1 MTNRLAILLGLIIL
15 GAIAADLVLNGG
27 AALLFLGRKLFV
39 LIDWLAFW
47 R

>member
-1 MTNRLAILLGLIIL
+1 MTNQLALVLCVI
-15 GAIAADLVLNGG
+15 IAALITLDLVIFGG
-27 AALLFLGRKLFV
+27 SNLIFLGKKLFV